1 MMLMAIMTIATS
13 HTLFIACS
21 KNKMTRE
28 ERQKE
33 LNNEIFNSNENTI
46 GLVGFDYLRATW
58 CNICEYYHGNN
69 KCSCDAF
76 PNGIPDKFS
85 LVKWGESPQKHTKIE
100 KGQKGTYVFK
110 SLK

>member
-33 LNNEIFNSNENTI
+33 LNNEIFNLNENTI
-46 GLVGFDYLRATW
+46 GLVGFDYLRAT
-58 CNICEYYHGNN
+58 
-69 KCSCDAF
+69 
-76 PNGIPDKFS
+76 
-85 LVKWGESPQKHTKIE
+85 
-100 KGQKGTYVFK
+100 
-110 SLK
+110 